1 MPKILSLMPKIYFKD
16 PGTIATLETFNDEIA
31 FSSEYE
37 PEQIIAAAKDVTCLL
52 CPAPYPVISEE
63 VIKALPNLKLIQTA
77 GAGYDKIDI
86 QAAAKAGIP
95 VANTPGL
102 NTEAVAELALA
113 AIINLRRG
121 LIFADREI
129 KRGKYQEGREK
140 LLERGMSEIRG
151 SRWGIIGLGRIGA
164 KLAEAGK
171 VFGAKVSYYSRSRRT
186 ADEEKQLGVNFCS
199 FEEILTTSD
208 VVIVCIALTDETR
221 GLIGAGEMKMMKP
234 GAILIN
240 AARGGIVDDTALAE
254 ALAEGHLGGAGI
266 DTFEN
271 EPLPADHPLLNLPEE
286 VQNFTFLTQHL
297 GGVTTQALN
306 RMLDYA
312 LANCI
317 RVLGGEKPV
326 AVVNGVLSLP
336 VR

>member
-16 PGTIATLETFNDEIA
+16 PGTLATLETFKDDLA
-31 FSSEYE
+31 FSSDYE
-37 PEQIIAAAKDVTCLL
+37 PAQIIAAAKEVTCLL

-86 QAAAKAGIP
+86 QAAARAGIP

-102 NTEAVAELALA
+102 NTMAVAELALA
-113 AIINLRRG
+113 AIINLQRG
-121 LIFADREI
+121 LFFADREI
-129 KRGKYQEGREK
+129 KRGQYQEGREK
-140 LLERGMSEIRG
+140 LFEVGMSEIGG

-164 KLAEAGK
+164 KLAEAGR
-171 VFGAKVSYYSRSRRT
+171 VFGAEVNYYNPSRRS
-186 ADEEKQLGVNFCS
+186 ADEERRLGVNFCS
-199 FEEILTTSD
+199 MEEILRTSD
-208 VVIVCIALTDETR
+208 VVIICVALNAGTR
-221 GLIGAGEMKMMKP
+221 GLIGAREMKMMKP

-240 AARGGIVDDTALAE
+240 VARGGIVDDIALAE
-254 ALAEGHLGGAGI
+254 TLAQGHLGGAGI
-266 DTFEN
+266 DTLEN
-271 EPLPADHPLLNLPEE
+271 EPLPADHPLLKLPVE
-286 VQNFTFLTQHL
+286 VQNRIFLTPHL

-317 RVLGGEKPV
+317 RVMGGEKPL
-326 AVVNGVLSLP
+326 AVVNGVE
-336 VR
+336 

>member
-1 MPKILSLMPKIYFKD
+1 MAKILSLMPKIYFKD
-16 PGTIATLETFNDEIA
+16 PGTMATLETFKDDLA
-31 FSSEYE
+31 FSSDYE
-37 PEQIIAAAKDVTCLL
+37 PGQIIAAAKDVTCLL
-52 CPAPYPVISEE
+52 CPAPYPVIPED

-86 QAAAKAGIP
+86 EAAARAGIP

-102 NTEAVAELALA
+102 NTNAVAELALA

-121 LIFADREI
+121 FIFADREI
-129 KRGKYQEGREK
+129 KKGNYQEGREK
-140 LLERGMSEIRG
+140 LLADGMSEIGG

-171 VFGAKVSYYSRSRRT
+171 VFGAEINYYDPFRRT

-199 FEEILTTSD
+199 MEELLRTSD
-208 VVIVCIALTDETR
+208 VVVICVALTKETR
-221 GLIGAGEMKMMKP
+221 GLIGASEMKMMKP
-234 GAILIN
+234 GAILLN
-240 AARGGIVDDTALAE
+240 TARGGIVDDTALAE
-254 ALAEGHLGGAGI
+254 ALAQGHLGGAGI
-266 DTFEN
+266 DTLEK
-271 EPLPADHPLLNLPEE
+271 EPLPADHPLLKLPEE
-286 VQNFTFLTQHL
+286 IQNRILLTPHL

-317 RVLGGEKPV
+317 RVMKGEKPL
-326 AVVNGVLSLP
+326 AVVNGV
-336 VR
+336 V

>member
-16 PGTIATLETFNDEIA
+16 PGTLATLEAFKDVLA
-31 FSSEYE
+31 FSSDYE
-37 PEQIIAAAKDVTCLL
+37 PSQIIAAAQDATCIL

-77 GAGYDKIDI
+77 GAGYDKIDYE
-86 QAAAKAGIP
+86 AAARYYIP

-102 NTEAVAELALA
+102 NTNAVAELALA
-113 AIINLRRG
+113 AIMILRRG
-121 LIFADREI
+121 FIYADREV
-129 KRGKYQEGREK
+129 KNGRYQQGREK
-140 LLERGMSEIRG
+140 LLERGMSEINE

-171 VFGAKVSYYSRSRRT
+171 VFGAEVNYYDKFRRT
-186 ADEEKQLGVNFCS
+186 AAEEQQMGVNFRS

-208 VVIVCIALTDETR
+208 VIVICVALTPETR
-221 GLIGAGEMKMMKP
+221 GLIGPNELQRMKS
-234 GAILIN
+234 GAILLN
-240 AARGGIVDDTALAE
+240 TARGGIVDDTAVAA
-254 ALAEGHLGGAGI
+254 ALAEGHLGGAGL
-266 DTFEN
+266 DTTEN
-271 EPLPADHPLLNLPEE
+271 EPLPADHPLLKLPEE
-286 VQNFTFLTQHL
+286 VKDRLLLTPHL

-317 RVLGGEKPV
+317 RVMQGEKPL
-326 AVVNGVLSLP
+326 AVVNGVE
-336 VR
+336 